1 MSRSPKAIVVAF
13 LLSFVLVV
21 SGRAASAQTGT
32 GEIFGKVLDSTGAVL
47 PGATVTIS
55 GEALIT
61 PQSTGVSSS
70 GSYRFPN
77 LPIGLYSVAFELA
90 GFKRMV
96 RADVRIQAGFN
107 AEVNGRLEL
116 STVEE
121 TVTVTGESPII
132 DVRSNTLGTNFGK
145 ELLEAIPSARDPWV
159 ILEQTPGMVMSVQ
172 NVGGNASGQQASFGA
187 HGSTSNQQW
196 NLDGATITDM
206 AAGSSPTY
214 FDFDSF
220 EEIQITTAGG
230 DASQEASGVAINFVT
245 KSGGNKLKGSARL
258 FDANK
263 ALQSSNTPAEVA
275 AQGGGAGNPL
285 KDVIEY
291 GTDVGGP
298 IVRDKAW
305 FWGAISR
312 QSIKVGVLGFLKEG
326 APAGSVDADDLETD
340 LTVLNNQNL
349 KLNYGWTSRHK
360 TTFLYSR
367 GDKIRNARNA
377 DSTTRIEA
385 TNRQY
390 GPTNYYKAE
399 HQWVASDRLMLEAE
413 YSYNNAGFVL
423 DFHED
428 DLATVQRLNY
438 VDQGGTLMRSGT
450 YSNNIRP
457 TYESRMDGN
466 YFLPGFLGGDHSTKF
481 GVRWRSTPYETVS
494 KTGGGATARIRA
506 SGQNEADITRDGDTN
521 REMWQYSV
529 YFSDSYKKSKAT
541 LTWGLRFDHQD
552 DRAIA
557 SNIAANPI
565 LPDLL
570 PAVNFTGADGD
581 ATYNNL
587 APRIALAYD
596 LNGNG
601 RTVLKASGARYYGL
615 GIYTAGT
622 VNPTGQTTLSYF
634 WNDLNGDLFVQRNE
648 LDFARGF
655 RATPSANYDPA
666 NPASV
671 VSPNRIDPN
680 LENDITDEFVLTLDR
695 ELRSDFG
702 VGISYI
708 WRNYY
713 NFQDAYRNATPESY
727 TPVTFTAPCGNAL
740 CDAPSYTATYYQRAV
755 ALPTGTVLRNDNSA
769 SRSYNGI
776 ELTARKR
783 FSHNWLMNSSFTW
796 NSTLLHYDS
805 PADFSTSADPTNY
818 DMQNGHPS
826 SGTSGINGSRWTA
839 KLSGMY
845 GLPWQMSVA
854 AFWNLRDGTQFNRTI
869 QSPNRTGA
877 GGTVNAQFE
886 PNGTTHYPTFSQID
900 LHWDKAF
907 LFGQRRIQFNVDAF
921 NLMNDATVL
930 ARQTRQNFAQ
940 ANYVTRILAPRVV
953 RLGVKVNF

>member
-1 MSRSPKAIVVAF
+1 MHGSPRRIPVFVLAF
-13 LLSFVLVV
+13 LLFSITAF
-21 SGRAASAQTGT
+21 AQTQA
-32 GEIFGKVLDSTGAVL
+32 GEIFGRVTDRTGAVL

-55 GEALIT
+55 GDALIQ
-61 PQSTGVSSS
+61 PQTTGVSSS

-77 LPIGLYSVAFELA
+77 LPIGLYSVAFELG

-116 STVEE
+116 STIEE
-121 TVTVTGESPII
+121 TVTVTGESPIV
-132 DVRSNTLGTNFGK
+132 DTRSNTLGTNFGK

-187 HGSTSNQQW
+187 HGSSSNQQW

-206 AAGSSPTY
+206 ASSSSPGY

-245 KSGGNKLKGSARL
+245 RSGGNKLKGSGRF

-263 ALQSSNTPAEVA
+263 SLQSSNTPAEVA

-285 KDVIEY
+285 KDVNEY
-291 GTDVGGP
+291 GTEIGGP
-298 IVRDKAW
+298 IRRDKAW
-305 FWGAISR
+305 FWGAVSR
-312 QSIKVGVLGFLKEG
+312 QSIKVGVLGFLKVG
-326 APAGSVDADDLETD
+326 APAGSTAADDLETD
-340 LTVLNNQNL
+340 LTGLNNQNL
-349 KLNYGWTSRHK
+349 KLNYAWTNRHK
-360 TTFLYSR
+360 TTFLYTR
-367 GDKIRNARNA
+367 GDKIRNARGA

-385 TNRQY
+385 TTRQT
-390 GPTNYYKAE
+390 GPNNYYKGE
-399 HQWVASDRLMLEAE
+399 HQWVASDRLMLDAE

-423 DFHED
+423 DFHAD

-438 VDQGGTLMRSGT
+438 VDQGGLLMRSGS
-450 YSNNIRP
+450 YSGNIRP

-466 YFLPGFLGGDHSTKF
+466 FFLPSFLRGDHSTKF
-481 GVRWRSTPYETVS
+481 GLRWRSTPYETIAR
-494 KTGGGATARIRA
+494 TGGGATARIRA
-506 SGQNEADITRDGDTN
+506 SGQNEADITRDGDTS
-521 REMWQYSV
+521 REMWQYSL
-529 YFSDSYKKSKAT
+529 YLSDAIKWNRAT
-541 LTWGLRFDHQD
+541 VTWGLRFDHQD

-557 SNIAANPI
+557 SHIAANPI

-570 PAVNFTGADGD
+570 PAVDFKGADGE

-587 APRIALAYD
+587 APRLALAYD
-596 LNGNG
+596 LKGNG
-601 RTVLKASGARYYGL
+601 RTVLKASAARYYGL
-615 GIYTAGT
+615 GIDTAGT
-622 VNPTGQTTLSYF
+622 VNPAGQTTLSYF

-666 NPASV
+666 NPSSV
-671 VSPNRIDPN
+671 TTPNRIDGN
-680 LENDITDEFVLTLDR
+680 LENDITDEFVASVDR
-695 ELRSDFG
+695 EVTKDFAVG
-702 VGISYI
+702 VSYI
-708 WRNYY
+708 WRKYH
-713 NFQDAYRNATPESY
+713 NFQGAYRSVTPDSY
-727 TPVTFTAPCGNAL
+727 APVTFTSPCGNAL
-740 CDAPSYTATYYQRAV
+740 CDAASYTATYYQRATAV
-755 ALPTGTVLRNDNSA
+755 PTGTVLRNDNA

-776 ELTARKR
+776 EVTARKR
-783 FSHNWLMNSSFTW
+783 FSHNWLMNSSFTL
-796 NSTLLHYDS
+796 NNTILHYTG
-805 PADFSTSADPTNY
+805 PGDFSTTADPTNF
-818 DMQNGHPS
+818 DFTQGRDSGGLNGP
-826 SGTSGINGSRWTA
+826 RWTT

-845 GLPWQMSVA
+845 GLPWQMSIA
-854 AFWNLRDGTQFNRTI
+854 AFYNLRDGTQFNRTI
-869 QSPNRTGA
+869 QSPNRTGS
-877 GGTVNAQFE
+877 GGTVNTLIE
-886 PNGTTHYPTFSQID
+886 PQGTTHYPTFSQLD
-900 LHWDKAF
+900 LHWDKF
-907 LFGQRRIQFNVDAF
+907 VRFGQRRIQLNVDAF

>member
-1 MSRSPKAIVVAF
+1 MNRSQRGSVVAF
-13 LLSFVLVV
+13 LLITAVMSARV
-21 SGRAASAQTGT
+21 ASAQTGT
-32 GEIFGKVLDSTGAVL
+32 GEIFGKVTDRTGAVL
-47 PGATVTIS
+47 PGATVTVS
-55 GEALIT
+55 GDALIQ
-61 PQSTGVSSS
+61 PQSTGVSSG

-77 LPIGLYSVAFELA
+77 LPIGVYSVTFELT
-90 GFKRMV
+90 GFKRV
-96 RADVRIQAGFN
+96 ILADVRVQAGFN

-121 TVTVTGESPII
+121 TVTVTGESPIV
-132 DVRSNTLGTNFGK
+132 DTRSNTLGTNFGK
-145 ELLEAIPSARDPWV
+145 ELLDAIPSARDPWV

-206 AAGSSPTY
+206 ASSSSPGY

-245 KSGGNKLKGSARL
+245 KSGGNKFKGSARF

-285 KDVIEY
+285 KDVNEY
-291 GTDVGGP
+291 GTEVGGP
-298 IVRDKAW
+298 IIRDKAW
-305 FWGAISR
+305 YWGSISR
-312 QSIKVGVLGFLKEG
+312 QSIEVGVLGFLKAG
-326 APAGSVDADDLETD
+326 APAGSTDADDLESD

-349 KLNYGWTSRHK
+349 KLNYAWTNRHK
-360 TTFLYSR
+360 TTFLYTR
-367 GDKIRNARNA
+367 GDKIRNARGA
-377 DSTTRIEA
+377 DSTTRIES
-385 TNRQY
+385 TNRQT
-390 GPTNYYKAE
+390 GPNNYYKGE
-399 HQWVASDRLMLEAE
+399 HQWVANDRLMLEAE

-423 DFHED
+423 DYHTD
-428 DLATVQRLNY
+428 DLATVQRLLY
-438 VDQGGTLMRSGT
+438 VDQGNTLTRSGN
-450 YSNNIRP
+450 YSGNIRP

-466 YFLPGFLGGDHSTKF
+466 YFLPNLLRGDHSTKF
-481 GVRWRSTPYETVS
+481 GLRWRSTPYETIS
-494 KTGGGATARIRA
+494 RTGGGATARIRA

-521 REMWQYSV
+521 REMWQYSL
-529 YFSDSYKKSKAT
+529 YLSDAIKWNRAT
-541 LTWGLRFDHQD
+541 VTWGLRFDHQD
-552 DRAIA
+552 DRAIT

-570 PAVNFTGADGD
+570 PAVDFKGADGD

-587 APRIALAYD
+587 APRLALAYD

-622 VNPTGQTTLSYF
+622 VNPAGQTTLSYF
-634 WNDLNGDLFVQRNE
+634 WNDLNNDLFVQRNE

-655 RATPSANYDPA
+655 RSTPSANYDPA
-666 NPASV
+666 NPSSV
-671 VSPNRIDPN
+671 TTPNRIDGN
-680 LENDITDEFVLTLDR
+680 LENDITDEFVASLDH
-695 ELRSDFG
+695 ELMRDFA

-708 WRNYY
+708 WRNYH
-713 NFQDAYRNATPESY
+713 NFQNSYRNVTPDSY
-727 TPVTFTAPCGNAL
+727 APVTFTAPCGNTL
-740 CDAPSYTATYYQRAV
+740 CDAPSYTATYYQRATAV
-755 ALPTGTVLRNDNSA
+755 PTGTVLRNDQA
-769 SRSYNGI
+769 SRSYNGL

-783 FSHNWLMNSSFTW
+783 FTHNWLMNSSFTW
-796 NSTLLHYDS
+796 NNTLLHYES
-805 PADFSTSADPTNY
+805 AADFSTSADPTNY
-818 DMQNGHPS
+818 DKQNGHPS

-854 AFWNLRDGTQFNRTI
+854 AFWNLRDGTHFNRTI

-886 PNGTTHYPTFSQID
+886 PNGTTHYPTFSQVD
-900 LHWDKAF
+900 VHWDKF
-907 LFGQRRIQFNVDAF
+907 IRFGQRRVQFNVDAF

-930 ARQTRQNFAQ
+930 ERQTRQNFAQ